1 LAKSNEQYA
10 ISNLTNQQFNKSTIQ
25 SINKSTNQSAKMIR
39 NPKPIHIALLVSGIL
54 ALAIALVLYF
64 VLESELIN
72 AITIFMLTAGLSFF
86 LFFYTLEFF
95 IYRKIKLIYKT
106 IHSLKTQKYDAV
118 IENFSWEKDP
128 IFEMSKEVIN
138 WARDKK
144 MEIDQLKKVA
154 DFRKEFLGNVSHEL
168 KTPIFSIQGYLHTLL
183 DGAIN
188 DEEVN
193 TKFLKKAAK
202 STDRLSDLVADL
214 LEISSLESGELQ
226 MNLDRFDINSL
237 TKDVY
242 EQFEIKAKGKS
253 IELIIKEGC
262 NKPFFVL
269 ADKFRIRTVLVNLV
283 SNSIKYGKEHG
294 ITSASYYVMGDNIL
308 IEIADTGDGISQ
320 EFIPRIF
327 ERFYRVDKSRSRSN
341 EAGGTGL
348 GLAIVKH
355 IIEAH
360 LQTVNVRSTIGKGT
374 TFGFTLKAFQ

>member
-1 LAKSNEQYA
+1 
-10 ISNLTNQQFNKSTIQ
+10 
-25 SINKSTNQSAKMIR
+25 MIR
-39 NPKPIHIALLVSGIL
+39 NPKPIHIALLVSSTI
-54 ALAIALVLYF
+54 ATVIALVMYF
-64 VLESELIN
+64 ILDSNLIN
-72 AITIFMLTAGLSFF
+72 VIILFTLTAGLSFF

-118 IENFSWEKDP
+118 LENFDWDKDP

-144 MEIDQLKKVA
+144 IEIDQLKKVA

-183 DGAIN
+183 DGAM
-188 DEEVN
+188 DDLEVN

-214 LEISSLESGELQ
+214 LEISKLESGELE
-226 MNLDRFDINSL
+226 MNMERFDINAL

-242 EQFEIKAKGKS
+242 EQFEVKAKEKH
-253 IELIIKEGC
+253 IELTIKEGC
-262 NKPFFVL
+262 NKPFYVL
-269 ADKFRIRTVLVNLV
+269 ADKYRIRTVLVNLV
-283 SNSIKYGKEHG
+283 SNSLKYGKSSG
-294 ITSASYYVMGDNIL
+294 FTSAAYYVMGDNIL
-308 IEIADTGDGISQ
+308 VEVADTGEGISQ
-320 EFIPRIF
+320 EFLPRIF
-327 ERFYRVDKSRSRSN
+327 ERFYRVDKSRTRN
-341 EAGGTGL
+341 DEVGGTGL

-360 LQTVNVRSTIGKGT
+360 HQAVNVRSTAGQGT
-374 TFGFTLKAFQ
+374 TFGFTLKAAQ